1 MPGLRFITQP
11 DRPSRRVARRVRE
24 AGLHNITVRRHLQGG
39 GLVRALMAGWL
50 SACCGIAT
58 AQPIDVMHWWT
69 STSERGAADQLASAF
84 AAQGLQWEDAAV
96 PGGGGVAAMKVLKS
110 RVISGD
116 APAAAQVIGKTL
128 TDWADLGLVL
138 PLDAVAQRG
147 RWAQVLFPTVLD
159 VVTHRGH
166 VIAAPI
172 GVHRGNVLV
181 WQRRLFTRLGL
192 AEPNRWADIEAAA
205 VKLRAAGIRPI
216 AWSDEPWQ
224 VATVFEAL
232 LLAEAGAPLY
242 RELVAARN
250 PQAWD
255 DPRVER
261 ALARLRW
268 FRDLNGPESKS
279 EPGWTDNARALFNQ
293 QAGMLLNGDWV
304 KGELMAWGA
313 RPDAD
318 FGCTPV
324 PGTRGVHLYSIDTL
338 AMLFGPTGRNATQEK
353 AAETLTSVSTQRA
366 YNRIKGAVPVRQDID
381 TAGMD
386 ACALDSFTTFADR
399 RAERVP
405 SLAHRMAA
413 DDATKDAIADAVL
426 RFLMNPATSPADARR
441 RLVAVVCSV
450 QAGR

>member
-1 MPGLRFITQP
+1 MPALRFITQCAQLP
-11 DRPSRRVARRVRE
+11 RRAWRSVCAVA
-24 AGLHNITVRRHLQGG
+24 LHNITVRRHLQG
-39 GLVRALMAGWL
+39 ALLAFALAAGH
-50 SACCGIAT
+50 GITA
-58 AQPIDVMHWWT
+58 AQPLDVMHWWT
-69 STSERGAADQLASAF
+69 STSERSAADQLAAAF

-159 VVTHRGH
+159 VVTHGDR

-192 AEPNRWADIEAAA
+192 AEPKRWADIEAAA

-224 VATVFEAL
+224 VATVFEAV

-242 RELVAARN
+242 RELVTARN

-255 DPRVER
+255 DVRVER

-268 FRDLNGPESKS
+268 LHDLNGPEPKS
-279 EPGWTDNARALFNQ
+279 EPGWTDTTRALFNQ

-338 AMLFGPTGRNATQEK
+338 AMLAGPAAQKPTRQATQEK
-353 AAETLTSVSTQRA
+353 AAEILTSVATQRA
-366 YNRIKGAVPVRQDID
+366 YNRIKGAVPVRQDAD

-386 ACALDSFTTFADR
+386 LCALDSFTTFSDR

-413 DDATKDAIADAVL
+413 DDATKDAIADAVQ

-441 RLVAVVCSV
+441 RLVAVVRSV
-450 QAGR
+450 LAGR